1 MVCCDAI
8 PTAQPLNPCNVLP
21 LSHLVVRPVY
31 RFGPGVGGRG
41 LLQGTAL
48 VGKGLG
54 IKGQQK
60 DANCQ
65 QLRIIGLSIVNE
77 YCHCWFKIGLSGWV
91 YSTVFGKPQAF
102 GLATP
107 PVGSLFV
114 DVFQTVRETVWSRSD
129 GQTRCSQPSSAAR
142 ALASLVCWLMF
153 LSSVDSVS

>member
-8 PTAQPLNPCNVLP
+8 PIAQPLNPCNVLP
-21 LSHLVVRPVY
+21 LSHLVIRPVY
-31 RFGPGVGGRG
+31 RFGGGGGGGG

-60 DANCQ
+60 DPNCQ

-107 PVGSLFV
+107 PLQWVPCLLTFS
-114 DVFQTVRETVWSRSD
+114 QTVRETVWSRSD
-129 GQTRCSQPSSAAR
+129 GQTRVDAPS
-142 ALASLVCWLMF
+142 LPQQHV
-153 LSSVDSVS
+153 LSPHWCAG